1 MLLIALL
8 FGAVGYRLAP
18 ISEPREPTAPQITVG
33 QYDVVQV
40 PVPAAVVPAG
50 TSGESLRV
58 KYVLFPKHQLP
69 PDAITDLSQISGYSA
84 AATLPA
90 NLPLY
95 RSNFVEKGLFKN
107 PVEQQ
112 IPPGMRAMTIRVDA
126 TSSVEG
132 WAGSGAMIDVLL
144 VTPKQTTVVAERV
157 KVLSA
162 ERSTAPL
169 EGAVSPQVPSTVT
182 ILVNQEQCL
191 SINMAIPLGKIAL
204 VLRNRKDDETWQEDR
219 DFTADGLLKGSMHSE
234 NTEKKIS
241 GFISVKDSRQKY
253 ALRDGSWIK
262 ADSIPDTYR
271 IGDDAGQ

>member
-1 MLLIALL
+1 
-8 FGAVGYRLAP
+8 
-18 ISEPREPTAPQITVG
+18 
-33 QYDVVQV
+33 
-40 PVPAAVVPAG
+40 
-50 TSGESLRV
+50 
-58 KYVLFPKHQLP
+58 
-69 PDAITDLSQISGYSA
+69 
-84 AATLPA
+84 
-90 NLPLY
+90 LY

-191 SINMAIPLGKIAL
+191 SINMASPLGKIAL